1 MRDAS
6 PLFLDTPH
14 KKMNSQNILP
24 FDRWVEMD
32 LQWFRPGAL
41 DQQIPELVQRLKPLY
56 ASISGKRGLIFNVGW
71 LIDLATEWQGS
82 DAQPLPL
89 HSRRTAGWSG
99 ATYADLRDFF
109 NRLRGEALRQRVADF
124 KIGVLFVEWG
134 HVVWPPDI
142 KIYDFDSDWYDR
154 HPEVYDPPR
163 SFIGMPELRPGARLL
178 GDHYPYATA
187 PQGIPDG
194 LPFIDFFAAQ
204 WGAVSKFLGLD
215 ALVLRDGFMG
225 PMIYTRHG
233 PYGMHASPDPGDA
246 VRWTEDVRR
255 LFRQVKAANPHI
267 FLMGY
272 SSGISAVAD
281 WRVGC
286 VDFESVIA
294 DGALDAWIDQ
304 TWGGAWQDWW
314 SQEWKGWTFQ
324 LAYLLLHRVMIEAAN
339 RRREIPCRHYH
350 LIETW
355 DAWEPWDTL
364 HQVPG
369 KLRWAMWA
377 FSHAA
382 VLKEDR
388 KIGVPHGSY
397 LSWANR
403 RDGELLSQAD
413 VAFIQENLDAAQRS
427 AASLE
432 HAFGPYAVYNRESMQ
447 WLADTHPDW
456 NASEW
461 LDEQI
466 GFLIKWGL
474 PLLGATRLE
483 WIDSSVPQG
492 LVLGLPGKM
501 SAERRGQVGT
511 LIRGQPALIIG
522 RADLIEPEVLEIAG
536 LETCGELRPKGF
548 VSGRPHGDLA
558 YDLPDFNILHL
569 PEHQPVRNVSAEVLF
584 ECETGPALTRKGQ
597 LLYWQPPD
605 WSEPSNQ
612 FLPRYQV
619 GSLAAHALAARAF
632 ARQISSLGFTHL
644 EAVPFAQPLAFHYW
658 RSDQQTYFLF
668 GNLETGL
675 TGDARLGRAVR
686 LIVSLDE
693 LQLPEGAYRLRSLG
707 GEMVEAKNQGDRL
720 LRFDITLGPEDSLVF
735 TLEKIT

>member
-1 MRDAS
+1 
-6 PLFLDTPH
+6 
-14 KKMNSQNILP
+14 MNFQKSLP

-32 LQWFRPGAL
+32 LQWFHPEILGK
-41 DQQIPELVQRLKPLY
+41 QIPDLIQRLKPLY
-56 ASISGKRGLIFNVGW
+56 DSIGGERGLIFNVGW

-82 DAQPLPL
+82 GAQLLPL

-99 ATYADLRDFF
+99 STYADLRDFF
-109 NRLRGEALRQRVADF
+109 TRLRGEAVNQGISDF

-163 SFIGMPELRPGARLL
+163 SFIGMPELRPGASLQ
-178 GDHYPYATA
+178 GDDYPYAAA
-187 PQGIPDG
+187 PHGIPDG
-194 LPFIDFFAAQ
+194 LPFTDFFSAQ
-204 WGAVSKFLGLD
+204 WGALSKFLSLD

-233 PYGMHASPDPGDA
+233 PFGAFASPNPGDTT
-246 VRWTEDVRR
+246 RWTEDVRR
-255 LFRQVKAANPHI
+255 LFRQVKDANPHI

-286 VDFESVIA
+286 VDFESVVA
-294 DGALDAWIDQ
+294 DGAMDAWIDQ

-314 SQEWKGWTFQ
+314 DQEWKGWTFQ

-339 RRREIPCRHYH
+339 QQRKLPCKHYH

-377 FSHAA
+377 YSHAA
-382 VLKEDR
+382 VVKENGEPG
-388 KIGVPHGSY
+388 IPHGSY
-397 LSWANR
+397 ISWANR
-403 RDGELLSQAD
+403 RDGRLLSRGD
-413 VAFIQENLDAAQRS
+413 VAFIQQNLDAAQRS
-427 AASLE
+427 AANLKQV
-432 HAFGPYAVYNRESMQ
+432 FGPSAVYNREAMQ
-447 WLADTHPDW
+447 WLASTHPDW

-466 GFLIKWGL
+466 GFLMKWGL
-474 PLLGATRLE
+474 PLLAATRLE
-483 WIDSSVPQG
+483 WIGPQTSRG
-492 LVLGLPGKM
+492 FILGLPGKL
-501 SAERRGQVGT
+501 SAALKEKAASALQQ
-511 LIRGQPALIIG
+511 QPALITG
-522 RADLIEPEVLEIAG
+522 RADLVAPQLLEMAG
-536 LETCGELRPKGF
+536 VRTRGDLQPKGYLPGQPHGEL
-548 VSGRPHGDLA
+548 A
-558 YDLPDFNILHL
+558 CDLPDFNILHL
-569 PEHQPVRNVSAEVLF
+569 PAHQPVENTGGEVLF
-584 ECETGPALTRKGQ
+584 ECESGPTLVSKGHV
-597 LLYWQPPD
+597 LYWQPPD

-619 GSLAAHALAARAF
+619 GSLSSHALAARAF
-632 ARQISSLGFTHL
+632 SKQLSDLGCTHL
-644 EAVPFAQPLAFHYW
+644 EALPFAQPLAFHYW
-658 RSDQQTYFLF
+658 LSGEQIFFLF

-675 TGDARLGRAVR
+675 TGDARLERNAR
-686 LIVSLDE
+686 LVVSLDE
-693 LQLPEGAYRLRSLG
+693 FRLPDGAYQLHSLSG
-707 GEMVEAKNQGDRL
+707 PIVEAIARRERTL
-720 LRFDITLGPEDSLVF
+720 LFDIHILPEDSLVF
-735 TLEKIT
+735 TLEKIL